1 MENRNFING
10 NFVKSISGMSLE
22 IINPANQ
29 NIVGSINEALDAE
42 IELAVNSAKKAF
54 NKEFF
59 MIWIHN

>member
-42 IELAVNSAKKAF
+42 IELAVN
-54 NKEFF
+54 
-59 MIWIHN
+59 